1 MDRLYQDNSDSQ
13 RYFVMFLFYF
23 ADYNKDMVTFRKFLV
38 SLYQR
43 SNIEWQPIQCFVL
56 FYFIDF
62 YKRTYGQFRK
72 SHNLKDYLR

>member
-43 SNIEWQPIQCFVL
+43 SNIEWQPIQHFVLFCFVL
-56 FYFIDF
+56 LISINAPMD
-62 YKRTYGQFRK
+62 
-72 SHNLKDYLR
+72 NLEKVTI

>member
-43 SNIEWQPIQCFVL
+43 SNIE
-56 FYFIDF
+56 
-62 YKRTYGQFRK
+62 
-72 SHNLKDYLR
+72 

>member
-43 SNIEWQPIQCFVL
+43 SNIEWQPIQHFVL
-56 FYFIDF
+56 FCFILLISINAPMD
-62 YKRTYGQFRK
+62 
-72 SHNLKDYLR
+72 NLEKVTI

>member
-1 MDRLYQDNSDSQ
+1 MDRSYQDNSDSQ

-43 SNIEWQPIQCFVL
+43 SNIEWQPIQHFVL
-56 FYFIDF
+56 FCFILLISINAPMD
-62 YKRTYGQFRK
+62 
-72 SHNLKDYLR
+72 NLEKVTI

>member
-1 MDRLYQDNSDSQ
+1 MDGLYQDNSDSQ

-43 SNIEWQPIQCFVL
+43 SNIEWQPIQHFVLFCFVL
-56 FYFIDF
+56 LISINAPMD
-62 YKRTYGQFRK
+62 
-72 SHNLKDYLR
+72 NLEKVTI

>member
-23 ADYNKDMVTFRKFLV
+23 ADSNKDMVTFRKFLV

-43 SNIEWQPIQCFVL
+43 SNIEWQPIQHFVL
-56 FYFIDF
+56 FCFILLISINAPMD
-62 YKRTYGQFRK
+62 
-72 SHNLKDYLR
+72 NLEKVTI

>member
-56 FYFIDF
+56 FYFILLISINAPMD
-62 YKRTYGQFRK
+62 
-72 SHNLKDYLR
+72 NLEKVTI